1 MNKLSELINNGVYPK
16 RLKVTR
22 SEAVPITQH
31 FQTAWRGEDHRA
43 YEFTD
48 NIYTLGHFRAYYNTR
63 TGKQKHC
70 VIYFYE
76 D

>member
-16 RLKVTR
+16 RLKIKK
-22 SEAVPITQH
+22 SEAAPITQH
-31 FQTAWRGEDHRA
+31 FETAWRGED
-43 YEFTD
+43 YKLSD
-48 NIYTLGHFRAYYNTR
+48 DILGHFIAYYNTR
-63 TGKQKHC
+63 TGKQKYC